1 MLDRSAA
8 GLEVLHRH
16 ITISILKFIESH
28 FGG

>member
-1 MLDRSAA
+1 MLDRSAG

-16 ITISILKFIESH
+16 ITISILKFIEAH